1 MRSSPSLSY
10 LTKETALILLLSY
23 FTLIG
28 GGYTG
33 VVVFESRFFTH
44 VLAAIIV
51 IIWLGKKALA
61 KEDLPPTSLDIPIS
75 GLLAVHLVATLFSDI
90 PRLSLEG
97 LFWAFMYAILFYMV
111 IDLLRRGWPADLF
124 VKSLLVVVGI
134 ACLLA
139 ALEALEWYVNWLA
152 TVGLA
157 HPIPPSSFRVARTL
171 GPNPLAGFVNLL
183 IPFAVVAAVGTKRRL
198 TRLVLTSW
206 LLLALVVQF
215 LTLSRGGW
223 LGLFAATVTLATM
236 LTLQHRS
243 RPLIVALSKR
253 LQRSNI
259 LTGFLISATLIA
271 ALLICLAG
279 YRLLTHPSRRGSVEE
294 RMLMW
299 RSGWSA
305 FLDRPVTGTGLWTYG
320 TQFLRYSRVGLRRPV
335 EKAHNLVLTI
345 LAESGMLGLLASVW
359 LSGSVIVS
367 LRRRW
372 LRASQNQRLLV
383 SACLASL
390 VGSLAHGMVED
401 FLSFP
406 FLMITLVLL
415 VAVASGEG
423 ERRAVRL
430 RRTIPCRWLI
440 GPILILLVVMFW
452 TDIGYFHF
460 SRGAN
465 LATDGEW
472 EAGAQFIEHATDLDP
487 AFPFYHLQL
496 GFAYGHLASR
506 EASPNLDRAIEEY
519 EVGLSQ
525 EPYYSL
531 NHANLAALYWQDGQP
546 DVAIESVRQAI
557 ELAPAAPDYVIQLG
571 SYYEQLGSDVD
582 AVRLYETAIELSP
595 SLITDL
601 FWEESELRQEFI
613 ADCRSK
619 AASSSPS
626 SSLARGELA
635 YQEGRYREAIAYFE
649 SVLETHP
656 GNKRAHT
663 GLGLAYL
670 ALGDGETG
678 TYSLRVAIFLGD
690 SREPHLALGRL
701 AYERGDLAQAI
712 AEFETGLTQPLYSD
726 FYGPAV
732 YRREGIYQSR
742 LPQLPDV
749 GLTATLVDDYMQ
761 LAEMYEEADATAQA
775 RAIYLMLLERLPHFQ
790 PVLDK
795 LDLVHV
801 WKQRSSTRI

>member
-1 MRSSPSLSY
+1 MSY
-10 LTKETALILLLSY
+10 LTKETVLILLLSY
-23 FTLIG
+23 FSLIG
-28 GGYTG
+28 GGYG
-33 VVVFESRFFTH
+33 GLVVFESRFLTH

-51 IIWLGKKALA
+51 IIWLGRKALA
-61 KEDLPPTSLDIPIS
+61 KEDLPSTSLDIPIS
-75 GLLAVHLVATLFSDI
+75 ALLAVHLVATLFSNI

-97 LFWAFMYAILFYMV
+97 LYWAIMYVVLFYMV

-124 VKSLLVVVGI
+124 VKSLLVVGGI

-139 ALEALEWYVNWLA
+139 ALEALEWYLNWLA

-157 HPIPPSSFRVARTL
+157 HPIPPSSFRVAKTL
-171 GPNPLAGFVNLL
+171 GPNPLAAYLNLL
-183 IPFAVVAAVGTKRRL
+183 IPFAVVAAVGARQRL
-198 TRLVLTSW
+198 SRLVLTSW

-223 LGLFAATVTLATM
+223 LGLFAATTTLAIM

-243 RPLIVALSKR
+243 RPRIVELTKR
-253 LQRSNI
+253 LGRSNI
-259 LTGFLISATLIA
+259 LTGFLITATLIA
-271 ALLICLAG
+271 ALLACLAG

-320 TQFLRYSRVGLRRPV
+320 TQFLRYSNANLRRPV
-335 EKAHNLVLTI
+335 EKAHNVILTI
-345 LAESGMLGLLASVW
+345 LAESGVLGLVVSVW
-359 LSGSVIVS
+359 LSGSVIGS

-372 LRASQNQRLLV
+372 LTANQNQRLLV
-383 SACLASL
+383 TACIASL

-401 FLSFP
+401 FLGFP
-406 FLMITLVLL
+406 FFTITLVLL

-423 ERRAVRL
+423 ERREVRL
-430 RRTIPCRWLI
+430 RRRIPCRWLV

-460 SRGAN
+460 SRGSN
-465 LATDGEW
+465 LATDGKW
-472 EAGAQFIEHATDLDP
+472 EEGAQFIERATDLDP
-487 AFPFYHLQL
+487 AFPFYHFQL
-496 GFAYGHLASR
+496 GFVYGHLASR
-506 EASPNLDRAIEEY
+506 EGSPHLERAIEEY
-519 EVGLSQ
+519 ETGLSQ

-531 NHANLAALYWQDGQP
+531 NHANLAALYWQDGQSNI
-546 DVAIESVRQAI
+546 AIESVRQAI
-557 ELAPAAPDYVIQLG
+557 ELAPATPDYVIQLG
-571 SYYEQLGSDVD
+571 SYYEQLGSDAD
-582 AVRLYETAIELSP
+582 AIRLYETAIELSP
-595 SLITDL
+595 SLIADL

-619 AASSSPS
+619 AASDSPS
-626 SSLARGELA
+626 SSLERGEMA
-635 YQEGRYREAIAYFE
+635 YQEGRHSEAIAYFE
-649 SVLETHP
+649 SVLATHP
-656 GNKRAHT
+656 GNKRAQT

-670 ALGDGETG
+670 ALGQEEAA
-678 TYSLRVAIFLGD
+678 TYNLQVAIFWGD

-712 AEFETGLTQPLYSD
+712 AEFETGLTQALYSD

-742 LPQLPDV
+742 LPQLPHM

-761 LAEMYEEADATAQA
+761 LAEMYEEADATARA
-775 RAIYLMLLERLPHFQ
+775 RAIYLMLLERLPQYQ
-790 PVLDK
+790 PALDK
-795 LDLVHV
+795 LELV
-801 WKQRSSTRI
+801 QGS